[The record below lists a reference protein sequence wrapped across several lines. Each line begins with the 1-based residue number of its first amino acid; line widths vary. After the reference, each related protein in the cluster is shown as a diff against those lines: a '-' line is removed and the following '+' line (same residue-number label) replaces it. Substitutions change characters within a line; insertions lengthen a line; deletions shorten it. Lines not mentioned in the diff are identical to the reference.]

1 MVGGSIKPPNACLT
15 ILIPPG
21 IQDGNIIN
29 NSQQNGILLT
39 HGGLY
44 FKHTLQDNSTMIGT
58 TTCREEMNETYL
70 A

>member
-29 NSQQNGILLT
+29 NSQQHGILLTT

-44 FKHTLQDNSTMIGT
+44 FKHLRYNSTMIGT
-58 TTCREEMNETYL
+58 TTCREEMNEPYNH
-70 A
+70 